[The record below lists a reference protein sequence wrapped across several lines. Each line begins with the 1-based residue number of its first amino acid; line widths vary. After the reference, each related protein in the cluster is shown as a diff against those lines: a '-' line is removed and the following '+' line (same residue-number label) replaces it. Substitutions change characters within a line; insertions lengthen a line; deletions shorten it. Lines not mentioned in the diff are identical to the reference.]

1 MIYILSTQ
9 PSEPRIT
16 HPHPIGSIEHIIM
29 QGRAK
34 VGLTAEPV
42 ILNEGDYICY
52 AADQEHILEALD
64 DDTRAILISE
74 QR

>member
-29 QGRAK
+29 QVHAK
-34 VGLTAEPV
+34 VGLSAEPV
-42 ILNEGDYICY
+42 ILNDGDYIC
-52 AADQEHILEALD
+52 
-64 DDTRAILISE
+64 
-74 QR
+74 

>member
-9 PSEPRIT
+9 PSEPRLR
-16 HPHPIGSIEHIIM
+16 HRYPLGSIEHIIM

-34 VGLTAEPV
+34 VGLTADAL
-42 ILNEGDYICY
+42 ILNEGDYICC

>member
-9 PSEPRIT
+9 PSEPRIN

-34 VGLTAEPV
+34 VGLTAEPM
-42 ILNEGDYICY
+42 ILNEENHIC
-52 AADQEHILEALD
+52 
-64 DDTRAILISE
+64 
-74 QR
+74 